1 MFGALKLTRSEN
13 DSIAK
18 KSVSHGFPLGKSL
31 PQSLRRWAGTYISR
45 LFGGSRLSECGK
57 RFAERSRCP
66 PASRP
71 SRRPPRHT
79 RIPSALAAHHVAA
92 QPTGAATAPWE
103 YPARARKTS
112 KSGTSSFVGKV
123 YEITGRFCALCSKVG
138 LVQFLAWNSKRVSEW
153 IRALPGKPW
162 FAQRFPPVSGN
173 SAP

>member
-1 MFGALKLTRSEN
+1 MCRKTVPNRIKSRGGRRRQGLPGQAPAGQLALAR
-13 DSIAK
+13 
-18 KSVSHGFPLGKSL
+18 
-31 PQSLRRWAGTYISR
+31 
-45 LFGGSRLSECGK
+45 SRLSECGK